1 MCLIA
6 FALHAH
12 PRYRL
17 VLAGNRDEFHA
28 RPSAP
33 AEFHPDDARV
43 YGGRDLRAGGS
54 WLSLSRRGRVVAV
67 TNVRVGQPETG
78 ARSRGELVHRLVRS
92 DATLDRDIAQLHKE
106 ADTFG
111 RFNLLAFDG
120 SAMQVMGNHPGFFAS
135 RVDAGVHAISNAGLN
150 TPWPK
155 TLALRS
161 VLARWTEAGDD
172 DPQPLLQALQN
183 TDVADDA
190 ELPDTGIGL
199 ALERLL
205 SSAFIRGRDYG
216 TRASTIVLV
225 DDRSLR
231 CIEQRFGPD
240 GVPEGSSDVHIEIG

>member
-17 VLAGNRDEFHA
+17 VLVGNRDEFHA

-33 AEFHPDDARV
+33 AEFHLDDASI

-54 WLSLSRRGRVVAV
+54 WLSLSRRGRVAAV

-78 ARSRGELVHRLVRS
+78 TRSRGELVHRLVRS
-92 DATLDRDIAQLHKE
+92 DAMLDSDVEQLRRE
-106 ADTFG
+106 ADTFR
-111 RFNLLAFDG
+111 RFNLLAFDVN
-120 SAMQVMGNHPGFFAS
+120 AMQVMGNYPGFFAS
-135 RVDAGVHAISNAGLN
+135 RIDAGVHAISNAGLN

-161 VLARWTEAGDD
+161 ALARWIEAGDD
-172 DPQPLLQALQN
+172 DPQPLLSALQN

-199 ALERLL
+199 TLERML
-205 SSAFIRGRDYG
+205 SSAFIRGREYG
-216 TRASTIVLV
+216 TRASTIVLM
-225 DDRSLR
+225 DDHGLR
-231 CIEQRFGPD
+231 CIEQRFGP
-240 GVPEGSSDVHIEIG
+240 EGASEGCSDVRIEIG